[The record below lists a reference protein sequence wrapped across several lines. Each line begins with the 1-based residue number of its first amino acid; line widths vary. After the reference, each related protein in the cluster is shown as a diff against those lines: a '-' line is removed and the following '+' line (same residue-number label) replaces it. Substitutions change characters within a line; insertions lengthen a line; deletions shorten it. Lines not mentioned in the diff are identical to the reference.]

1 MPQYQLDYVCC
12 IFFFLS
18 ATRGNT
24 VGCRVWR
31 SVRRRWQQYIVCSI
45 TYHSILYL
53 YHTLLLFSLSLS
65 VSLFMYISLSLSL
78 SSAVFSAV
86 LCVYSECVSAQSTGH
101 SQYILSHS
109 RQQNEQH
116 TIKHKTQTLA
126 RRIRKTIQRESNDWR
141 ISLAR

>member
-53 YHTLLLFSLSLS
+53 YHTLLLFSLSLCL
-65 VSLFMYISLSLSL
+65 SLYVYITITILLSL
-78 SSAVFSAV
+78 SSAVFSV
-86 LCVYSECVSAQSTGH
+86 LCLFRMCVSTEHRSQSIYIK
-101 SQYILSHS
+101 SQQTAERAAH
-109 RQQNEQH
+109 N
-116 TIKHKTQTLA
+116 KTQNTNS
-126 RRIRKTIQRESNDWR
+126 REKNQENDTT
-141 ISLAR
+141 

>member
-12 IFFFLS
+12 IFFFCQQ
-18 ATRGNT
+18 RGGT
-24 VGCRVWR
+24 LLAVGCGGLFVGVGNSISYTVSRITLF
-31 SVRRRWQQYIVCSI
+31 SISI
-45 TYHSILYL
+45 THCCS
-53 YHTLLLFSLSLS
+53 SLSLS
-65 VSLFMYISLSLSL
+65 LSLFMYISLSLSYYHYHQQC
-78 SSAVFSAV
+78 SVC
-86 LCVYSECVSAQSTGH
+86 CVYSECVSAQSTGH